1 MHTWVLLTEQLQ
13 LTAVWDSNMSGTSQW
28 CAPQPSA
35 PLANCTQHDSL
46 IRTQLTPC
54 EEGGWRT
61 HTHACMH
68 VFRCLHHTLI
78 TCKCWRW
85 VTSGLD
91 PATGRKNQK
100 NSGTPMPPTG
110 WTRYCR
116 ETERPSAS
124 TWHWRRRIN
133 LLLKCFLTIFKNI
146 HLVLF

>member
-61 HTHACMH
+61 HTHACMCFDVYITH
-68 VFRCLHHTLI
+68 SSLASADGALPQGSIQRQAGKIKKTQVLRCHQLAELVTAERQKDHLHQHGTGEDVLICCWNVF
-78 TCKCWRW
+78 
-85 VTSGLD
+85 
-91 PATGRKNQK
+91 
-100 NSGTPMPPTG
+100 
-110 WTRYCR
+110 
-116 ETERPSAS
+116 
-124 TWHWRRRIN
+124 
-133 LLLKCFLTIFKNI
+133 LLYSRTFI
-146 HLVLF
+146 